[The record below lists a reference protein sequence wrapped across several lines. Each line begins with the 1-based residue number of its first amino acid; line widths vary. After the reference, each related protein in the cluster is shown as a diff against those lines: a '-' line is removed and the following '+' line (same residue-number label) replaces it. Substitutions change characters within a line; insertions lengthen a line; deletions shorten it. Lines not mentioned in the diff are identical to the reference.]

1 MLGSRDDGGLVL
13 SLEFSQLFAQTR
25 RFIAIFCRLDMEL
38 DGGDA
43 ADRIENLGD
52 SIVLALAGM
61 FELVGNIFLVLCVA
75 LQSGN
80 AALKILDCRPA
91 PSPRDGSIR
100 DSGVG
105 RFPPPRAAVLQHL
118 FESVEIV

>member
-25 RFIAIFCRLDMEL
+25 RFIAIFCSLDMEL

-52 SIVLALAGM
+52 RIVLAFAGM
-61 FELVGNIFLVLCVA
+61 FQLVGNIVLVLCVA
-75 LQSGN
+75 FQSGN
-80 AALKILDCRPA
+80 AALKVLDVHPA
-91 PSPRDGSIR
+91 LSPRDGSIG
-100 DSGVG
+100 DSEVG
-105 RFPPPRAAVLQHL
+105 SFPRAAV
-118 FESVEIV
+118 